1 MSTPAEWVTER
12 RVVVKDDPAEVADA
26 IGRRLVRKLVNW
38 TGRGRPVHISL
49 TGGSTGIASLR
60 AAASH
65 PGNGD
70 VDWTRVH
77 FWWGDERFV
86 PRADSERNALQARD
100 ALLDR
105 VPVPPGNIHEMGAS
119 DEGMDLDAAAGAYAR
134 ELVRF
139 GSAAQPWPVFDL
151 CLLGVGPDGHIA
163 SLFPDR
169 PEIRITDAAVVPVR
183 ESPKPPPERI
193 SLTRPVINS
202 SQRVWLGLTG
212 ADKASALGL
221 ILAGASYASVPA
233 AGAKGLRRTFAFVDR
248 AAAAQAPPEL
258 IERD

>member
-1 MSTPAEWVTER
+1 MSTPTEWVTER
-12 RVVVKDDPAEVADA
+12 RVVVKDDPAQVADE
-26 IGRRLVRKLVNW
+26 IGRRLVCKLQSW
-38 TGRGRPVHISL
+38 TASGRTVHISL

-60 AAASH
+60 AAAAHSE
-65 PGNGD
+65 GAD
-70 VDWTRVH
+70 IDWAHTH
-77 FWWGDERFV
+77 FWWSDERFV
-86 PRADSERNALQARD
+86 PRADAERNARQARE
-100 ALLDR
+100 AMLDR
-105 VPVPPGNIHEMGAS
+105 VAVPADNIHEMPAS
-119 DEGMDLDAAAGAYAR
+119 DQGLELDAAAEAYAR
-134 ELVRF
+134 ELARF
-139 GSAAQPWPVFDL
+139 GSETQPWPVFDL
-151 CLLGVGPDGHIA
+151 SLLGVGPDGHIA

-169 PEIRITDAAVVPVR
+169 AEIRITDAAVVPVR

>member
-1 MSTPAEWVTER
+1 MSTPTEWVTER
-12 RVVVKDDPAEVADA
+12 RVVVKDDPAGVADA
-26 IGRRLVRKLVNW
+26 IGRRLVRKLGSW
-38 TGRGRPVHISL
+38 TGSGRLVHISL

-60 AAASH
+60 AAADRAD
-65 PGNGD
+65 GGI
-70 VDWTRVH
+70 DWSRTH
-77 FWWGDERFV
+77 FWWSDERFV
-86 PRADSERNALQARD
+86 PRADPERNALQARE

-105 VPVPPGNIHEMGAS
+105 IAVPPGNIHEMAAS
-119 DEGMDLDAAAGAYAR
+119 DDGMDLDDAADAYAR
-134 ELVRF
+134 ELAQF
-139 GSAAQPWPVFDL
+139 GSGTQPWPVFDL

-169 PEIRITDAAVVPVR
+169 PEVRVTDAAVVPVR

-233 AGAKGLRRTFAFVDR
+233 AGAKGIRRTFAFVDR
-248 AAAAQAPPEL
+248 AAAAQVPQEL
-258 IERD
+258 IEPD